1 MIVNAPTLPGVT
13 EKTITSNRIT
23 TRVLFTGS
31 DDGIPVLFLHGN
43 ASSATYWEETML
55 ALPGNYRG
63 IAPDQRGYGGTDPN
77 VKIDAT
83 RGLRD
88 LSDDAAALL
97 HTLGIDRAH
106 IIGHSLGGS
115 VIFQFMTDYPQRC
128 ISVTLAATGSPFG
141 FGGTKDAQ
149 GTLCYPDA
157 AGSGGG
163 VVNAKFTQYMAAGE
177 RGTDDSQGSPRIVM
191 NTFYWKPPFKP
202 EREEALL
209 TSLMSE
215 HIGEKE
221 YPGDMTP
228 SANWP
233 NVAPGVWGPAN
244 ALSPKYTGDVSRL
257 YSIDP
262 KPPVLWI
269 RGAEDQ
275 IVSDQSL
282 FDMGTLGALGAVPG
296 WPGADVYPS
305 QPMVSQVRYALDQYK
320 ANGGNYQ
327 EIVFDNCGH
336 TPYLEKFDEFNRLFL
351 AHLQANSS

>member
-1 MIVNAPTLPGVT
+1 MNPNAPTLPGVI
-13 EKTITSNRIT
+13 EKIVTSIRMS

-31 DDGIPVLFLHGN
+31 ENGIPVLFLHGN

-55 ALPGNYRG
+55 ALPGEYRG
-63 IAPDQRGYGGTDPN
+63 IAPDHRGYGGADPA

-97 HTLGIDRAH
+97 DTLGIQRAH
-106 IIGHSLGGS
+106 VVGHSMGGS
-115 VIFQFMTDYPQRC
+115 VIYQFMIDYPERI
-128 ISVTLAATGSPFG
+128 ISVTLAAPGSPFG
-141 FGGTKDAQ
+141 FGGTKDVQ
-149 GTLCYPDA
+149 GTLCYEDG

-163 VVNAKFTQYMAAGE
+163 IVNPNFTKYMAAGE
-177 RGTDDSQGSPRIVM
+177 RGTEDPQGSPRIVM
-191 NTFYWKPPFKP
+191 NSFYWKPPFVP
-202 EREEALL
+202 AREEELL
-209 TSLMSE
+209 ISLLSE
-215 HIGEKE
+215 HVGEKE

-233 NVAPGVWGPAN
+233 NAAPGKWGPAN

-257 YSIDP
+257 YHINP

-269 RGAEDQ
+269 RGADDQ

-296 WPGADVYPS
+296 WPGADIYPS
-305 QPMVSQVRYALDQYK
+305 QPMVSQTRYALDQYK
-320 ANGGNYQ
+320 ANGGQYQ
-327 EIVFDNCGH
+327 EVVFESCGH
-336 TPYLEKFDEFNRLFL
+336 SPYIEKPAEFNQLFHE
-351 AHLQANSS
+351 HLVANS